1 MAFAD
6 DVFIVG
12 KRLQNVKE
20 VFTSLVEQINK
31 MGLQTNK
38 KTEFVIISREPY
50 NENEYVKLWYAHKN
64 KNGTYSF

>member
-38 KTEFVIISREPY
+38 KQ
-50 NENEYVKLWYAHKN
+50 NL
-64 KNGTYSF
+64 